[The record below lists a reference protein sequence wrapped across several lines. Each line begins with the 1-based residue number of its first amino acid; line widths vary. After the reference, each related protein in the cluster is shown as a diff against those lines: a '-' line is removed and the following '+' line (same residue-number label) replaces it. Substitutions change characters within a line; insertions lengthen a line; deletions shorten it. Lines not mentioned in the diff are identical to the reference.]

1 MPAAEPSPSQP
12 NPPARILLVD
22 DDPMVTQ
29 LITDMLRLDG
39 HDVDTAPNG
48 VAALEKVKRRRYDL
62 VLSDLHMPE
71 MDGAGLYREL
81 TKRQAHPPG
90 KIIFLT
96 GTAGESEAHRLVQET
111 GLPVL
116 RKPFN
121 LVELLALVRKVL
133 NTPSERQDDRNPP
146 ALNG

>member
-1 MPAAEPSPSQP
+1 MPTTGTSSPAP
-12 NPPARILLVD
+12 DARARILLVD
-22 DDPMVTQ
+22 DDPLITQ
-29 LITDMLRLDG
+29 LIVDMLGMDG
-39 HDVDTAPNG
+39 YDVDTASNG
-48 VAALEKVKRRRYDL
+48 VAALEKVQGRRYDL
-62 VLSDLHMPE
+62 ILSDLHMPE

-81 TKRQAHPPG
+81 TQRQAHPPG

-96 GTAGESEAHRLVQET
+96 GTTGASEAHRLVQET

-133 NTPSERQDDRNPP
+133 DAP
-146 ALNG
+146 

>member
-1 MPAAEPSPSQP
+1 MLTTGAPSPAP
-12 NPPARILLVD
+12 NATPRILLVD
-22 DDPMVTQ
+22 DDPLITQ
-29 LITDMLRLDG
+29 LIIDMLSLDG

-48 VAALEKVKRRRYDL
+48 LAALNRIQRRHYDL
-62 VLSDLHMPE
+62 ILTDLHMPE
-71 MDGAGLYREL
+71 LDGVGLYREL
-81 TKRQAHPPG
+81 ERRRAHPLH

-96 GTAGESEAHRLVQET
+96 GTAGASEAHHVVQET

-133 NTPSERQDDRNPP
+133 DSP
-146 ALNG
+146 